1 MARRGQ
7 GPTGVN
13 KCCDI
18 NGNKTFYQDIFCYN
32 RFVCSKYAK
41 GYNQAKTLFVEK
53 DYTFMKFVIKYQ
65 QDFTHN
71 SRFDTSIH
79 PKDNTGFPCTSIR
92 PLCNTGFPCVYSI
105 AQGMY
110 RLYTSLG
117 PYMIFMHLYVP
128 WAI

>member
-1 MARRGQ
+1 M
-7 GPTGVN
+7 
-13 KCCDI
+13 
-18 NGNKTFYQDIFCYN
+18 FCYN

-79 PKDNTGFPCTSIR
+79 P
-92 PLCNTGFPCVYSI
+92 
-105 AQGMY
+105 
-110 RLYTSLG
+110 
-117 PYMIFMHLYVP
+117 
-128 WAI
+128 

>member
-1 MARRGQ
+1 MV
-7 GPTGVN
+7 T
-13 KCCDI
+13 K
-18 NGNKTFYQDIFCYN
+18 QDIVCYN

-41 GYNQAKTLFVEK
+41 LYNQAKTLFVEK

-92 PLCNTGFPCVYSI
+92 PLCNTGSPFLHASI
-105 AQGMY
+105 VLPKGCIDY
-110 RLYTSLG
+110 IRPLGHIGISCIYTSLG
-117 PYMIFMHLYVP
+117 PYRICMHLYAP
-128 WAI
+128 WAV

>member
-1 MARRGQ
+1 MTLPISCRGCWVYLACLDFLPLEWPGGARGQ
-7 GPTGVN
+7 GLIGVN

-79 PKDNTGFPCTSIR
+79 HKDNTGFP
-92 PLCNTGFPCVYSI
+92 
-105 AQGMY
+105 
-110 RLYTSLG
+110 LG
-117 PYMIFMHLYVP
+117 CFTKTLFQKKK
-128 WAI
+128 